1 MEKNIF
7 DTLKGDAKNATYK
20 IVANKSS
27 SLLKESII
35 KIIEK
40 KSNSDMAR
48 SFAKFLDTDV
58 GLSFLNVLMGTIID
72 NVPQLQDNKNALR
85 LGEEFRVNGMTVAGN
100 ALLEQLIDKS
110 LVGLLELSNQQ
121 KARVLPDNS
130 NIEVRDQDIE
140 KVSEVVNERKVL

>member
-27 SLLKESII
+27 FLLKESIV

-40 KSNSDMAR
+40 KSNSDIAR

-58 GLSFLNVLMGTIID
+58 GLSFINVLMGTIID
-72 NVPQLQDNKNALR
+72 NVPQLQNNNNAIR

-110 LVGLLELSNQQ
+110 LVGLLELSSQQ
-121 KARVLPDNS
+121 KARVLPNNLDV
-130 NIEVRDQDIE
+130 EVRDQEDD
-140 KVSEVVNERKVL
+140 KVVVNERKVL